1 MIATSGVPAGA
12 SEANPFAQIAVA
24 KVLESEQGD
33 PVTVDTA
40 ATATATGILDDY
52 LAGSDGM
59 VLAIVGDYG
68 TGKTH
73 LVMRLLRHVR
83 DSAGDRVRCVYT
95 EAPSEGFLGTYQRF
109 IGKLDEAEI
118 LDRVKRY
125 YADVVADSLGDSALT
140 QRIVTGLRDG
150 AADPTLVV
158 ERFAL
163 MESTLLRGLQDRL
176 RSVTENA
183 AFATVLMLLLRP
195 GFESSVWAW
204 LRGGEP
210 DPILTERGVLNRID
224 TDAAA
229 LEAMGVVALLHR
241 TRDRRFLFVIDEL
254 DKVLSAAT
262 NPDAVVLTAFRQL
275 LRVFDAAGAMLV
287 LSGLPDFLEVV
298 PADTRERIGARIEM
312 PALSPEQTR
321 QFIMLSQERAF
332 GSRTLHPFTPD
343 IVDYLVRLARGVVR
357 QIIRLCFGTFR
368 LATEAQSTVTV
379 PIVEKVAR
387 DQLYLHTTHHEVRES
402 VLAVLDRN
410 GWQYQTDQRLTE
422 NPLTQLD
429 FWITPDGTEPGYGII
444 LTGSVLNDGDVT
456 DLRARAA
463 AIAAARGGD
472 GSGTLLVVNGYLTA
486 EIGRKLGEV
495 FGTPLLY
502 EPRSFESTLTMAMTA
517 MTRRLQAAAGDG
529 TLAVVS
535 ERVERLHRQQA
546 SMHAYL
552 EEVSAHLD
560 EFTSSTGR
568 SLAAIAGLLT
578 GPAPGEPALVASG
591 PSTELPSD
599 VADLFADA
607 LAALAELDRFDQLVH
622 DAFSAD
628 DRPATRTHR
637 SLIRSRLSVP
647 DATQAAGVAVLLRKA
662 IKAFRHGVTGWY
674 VARADRPETVPRLS
688 QQDRDQLDTLCSTY
702 DAISE
707 YLPPFHLTRLGE
719 LTATVNED
727 RDPVAR
733 TARRR
738 QQTRTREVL
747 DSLSMRV
754 RQAVLISVGQADWAG

>member
-1 MIATSGVPAGA
+1 VTAVSGFPAGA
-12 SEANPFAQIAVA
+12 GEANPFAQIAVA
-24 KVLESEQGD
+24 RVLESEQGD
-33 PVTVDTA
+33 PVTVDTT

-52 LAGSDGM
+52 LVGSGGM
-59 VLAIVGDYG
+59 VLAVVGDYG

-83 DSAGDRVRCVYT
+83 DRAGDRVRCVYT
-95 EAPSEGFLGTYQRF
+95 EAPSEGFLGTYHRF

-125 YADVVADSLGDSALT
+125 YADVVADSLGGSDLT
-140 QRIVTGLRDG
+140 QRIVERLREG
-150 AADPTLVV
+150 TADPTLVV

-176 RSVTENA
+176 RGVTENA

-195 GFESSVWAW
+195 GFEPSVWAW

-210 DPILTERGVLNRID
+210 DPILNERGILSRID
-224 TDAAA
+224 NDAAA
-229 LEAMGVVALLHR
+229 LEAMGVVALLHH
-241 TRDRRFLFVIDEL
+241 TRDRRFMFVIDEL

-298 PADTRERIGARIEM
+298 PTDTRERIGARIEM
-312 PALSPEQTR
+312 PPLSAEQTR
-321 QFIMLSQERAF
+321 QFIMLSQERTF
-332 GSRTLHPFTPD
+332 GVHTLNPFTPD

-357 QIIRLCFGTFR
+357 QVIRLCYGTFR
-368 LATEAQSTVTV
+368 LAAEEQSVVTV

-410 GWQYQTDQRLTE
+410 GWQYRTDHRLTGD
-422 NPLTQLD
+422 PLTQVD

-444 LTGSVLNDGDVT
+444 LTGSVLNDGDVA
-456 DLRARAA
+456 DLMTRAT
-463 AIAAARGGD
+463 AIADARGSEHGR
-472 GSGTLLVVNGYLTA
+472 GALLLVNGYLTA

-495 FGTPLLY
+495 FGTPLVY
-502 EPRSFESTLTMAMTA
+502 EPRSFDSALTMAMTA
-517 MTRRLQAAAGDG
+517 MTSRLQAAAGDD
-529 TLAVVS
+529 TLAVMS
-535 ERVERLHRQQA
+535 ERVERLQRQQA
-546 SMHAYL
+546 TTHAYL
-552 EEVSAHLD
+552 EDVSAHLD

-568 SLAAIAGLLT
+568 TLAAIAGLLT
-578 GPAPGEPALVASG
+578 VAPPALGEAALVESDESAV
-591 PSTELPSD
+591 LPSD

-607 LAALAELDRFDQLVH
+607 LAALAELDRFDHLLR
-622 DAFSAD
+622 DAFGVD
-628 DRPATRTHR
+628 DRTHR
-637 SLIRSRLSVP
+637 SLIRSRLSGP
-647 DATQAAGVAVLLRKA
+647 DTTQAAGVAVLLRKA
-662 IKAFRHGVTGWY
+662 IKAFRAGVTAWY
-674 VARADRPETVPRLS
+674 VDRADRPETAQRLS
-688 QQDRDQLDTLCSTY
+688 QEDRDELDTLCSTY

-707 YLPPFHLTRLGE
+707 YLPPFHVTKLGE

-738 QQTRTREVL
+738 QQTRTRDVL

-754 RQAVLISVGQADWAG
+754 RQAVLVSAGQPDWAG